1 MFNSIDKENI
11 FVDFTIFTEE
21 TKKKSIL
28 EEANGTHPSDDVL
41 FLFPLCPLS
50 LALRLQSLCL
60 CVKQFQ
66 PGKYICRFYNIY

>member
-1 MFNSIDKENI
+1 MFNSIDKENV

-41 FLFPLCPLS
+41 FLFPLRPPS
-50 LALRLQSLCL
+50 LALPLQSPCL
-60 CVKQFQ
+60 CQAVPAWLKSL
-66 PGKYICRFYNIY
+66 GA

>member
-28 EEANGTHPSDDVL
+28 EEATGTHPSDDSL
-41 FLFPLCPLS
+41 FSFLLCRS
-50 LALRLQSLCL
+50 
-60 CVKQFQ
+60 
-66 PGKYICRFYNIY
+66 